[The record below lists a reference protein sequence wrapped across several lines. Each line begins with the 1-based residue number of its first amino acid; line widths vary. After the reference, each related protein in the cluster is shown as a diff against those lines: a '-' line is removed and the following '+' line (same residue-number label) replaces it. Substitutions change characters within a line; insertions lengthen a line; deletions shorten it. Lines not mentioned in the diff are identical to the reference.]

1 MTLRPTFVLAAT
13 FALAACGKKDAAPG
27 DTTAAATAATSA
39 PAPSSGG
46 DDLADVTSYKLSMD
60 KIDKYI
66 AAQPA
71 LTAKMKSMSQAERDA
86 VKARNEGR
94 DNSNASIDDM
104 ARNIESEPV
113 MNDAIRSA
121 GLSAREFALIT
132 MSMMQSAM
140 AASVLKMRPND
151 NQDSLIREMKANP
164 DNIKF
169 YREHE
174 AEITRKTQELQAEM
188 KAAGASDGE

>member
-66 AAQPA
+66 AAQRA

-188 KAAGASDGE
+188 KAAGASGSE